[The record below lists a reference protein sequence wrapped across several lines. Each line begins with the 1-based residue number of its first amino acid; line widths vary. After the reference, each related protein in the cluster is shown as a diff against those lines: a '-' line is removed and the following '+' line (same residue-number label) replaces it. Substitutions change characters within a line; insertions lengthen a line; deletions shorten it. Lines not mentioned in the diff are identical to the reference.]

1 MSQIKEILQKE
12 KERGNVEQCKFIYLF
27 REGTFYR
34 AYEWSA
40 WLCQRYFSELK
51 FTHHLLKN
59 GEDIIFVGF
68 PISSLG
74 RYTPDDFTKYGIF
87 NYSLTYFYLFR

>member
-1 MSQIKEILQKE
+1 MSQLKEILATEQDCGLLE
-12 KERGNVEQCKFIYLF
+12 KCAIVHLF

-40 WLCQRYFSELK
+40 WFCLRCFTELK
-51 FTHHLLKN
+51 VMHRLLKG

-68 PISSLG
+68 PLQRLFDTSFVHS
-74 RYTPDDFTKYGIF
+74 YGIHV
-87 NYSLTYFYLFR
+87 R